1 MEYQAV
7 GYNSAKDISYS
18 NTFLRVQ
25 LLLKSLPP
33 DARAEAWG
41 YFLHQKYF
49 EVVNAIYNYGNVYR
63 HNNIILALAII
74 KFSIINMIKGI

>member
-7 GYNSAKDISYS
+7 GYNSAKDISCS
-18 NTFLRVQ
+18 NTFLCVQ

-33 DARAEAWG
+33 DARAEAW

-49 EVVNAIYNYGNVYR
+49 EVVNAVYNYGNVYR
-63 HNNIILALAII
+63 RTNIILALAII